1 MSDTRDPLDLSCL
14 LRPAVMADPHPLFH
28 RLRAESPVHRDAFLN
43 GWVLTR
49 HADCTALLGDP
60 RLRAFSGMSKERAIE
75 LGLSELEPYYRV
87 IQSSLFFQN
96 PPQHTRLRRLVSGKF
111 TPQRVSELRA
121 DVERLVDEALD
132 AAAGARE
139 MDLVKGL
146 SDPLPARVIARML
159 GIPDGDVARFRRWAD
174 DAAPL
179 MSINP
184 PPAEDIPRLA
194 QSGREYTEYFRRAIA
209 ERRDRPRDDLL
220 SAMASAE
227 EAGFRL
233 SDEELIGS
241 AFGFLF
247 AGHETTNGLI
257 AASLLALL
265 RAPSELARLREDPAL
280 IPSAVEELLRH
291 QAPAI
296 FTTRL
301 AGEDVEV
308 EGNVIRQGEPVYLM
322 VSAANRDPARF
333 EDPDRLDV
341 GRVDNP
347 HLSFGHSHHVCLGA
361 HLARLELGCVLEA
374 VLRRMP
380 DLRLTAEPEWGQNFP
395 MRALKSL
402 RVAF

>member
-1 MSDTRDPLDLSCL
+1 MSDTREPLDLSCL
-14 LRPAVMADPHPLFH
+14 LRPAIMADPHPLFH

-49 HADCTALLGDP
+49 YADCMAMFSDP
-60 RLRAFSGMSKERAIE
+60 RLMAFSGMSKERVIE

-87 IQSSLFFQN
+87 VQSSLFFQN
-96 PPQHTRLRRLVSGKF
+96 PPHHTRLRRLVSGKF
-111 TPQRVSELRA
+111 TPQRVSALRA
-121 DVERLVDEALD
+121 DVERLIEEAID
-132 AAAGARE
+132 AAAEARE
-139 MDLVKGL
+139 MDLVKSL
-146 SDPLPARVIARML
+146 ADPLPARVIARML
-159 GIPDGDVARFRRWAD
+159 GIPDEDVARFRRWAD

-194 QSGREYTEYFRRAIA
+194 QSGREYTEYFQRVIA
-209 ERRDRPRDDLL
+209 ERRARPRDDLL
-220 SAMASAE
+220 SAMATAE

-233 SDEELIGS
+233 SDEDLIGS

-247 AGHETTNGLI
+247 AGHETSNGLI

-265 RAPSELARLREDPAL
+265 RAQAEFARLREDPAL
-280 IPSAVEELLRH
+280 IPGAVEELLRH

-301 AGEDVEV
+301 AGEDMEV
-308 EGNVIRQGEPVYLM
+308 EGKRIRQGETVYLM
-322 VSAANRDPARF
+322 LSAANRDPARF
-333 EDPDRLDV
+333 KDPDRLDLR
-341 GRVDNP
+341 RVKTP
-347 HLSFGHSHHVCLGA
+347 HLSFGDSNHICIGA

-380 DLRLTAEPEWGQNFP
+380 DLRLTAEPEWAQSFP